1 MQFHD
6 VNRYI
11 GLCLVKNNYCSVPG
25 IGTLRLK
32 KTYAESTGFGELVP
46 TATTVVFEAINS
58 VDDQF
63 AHFIGMQENISS
75 NNASNMLG
83 KFGKAVK
90 QQVLKGD
97 AYVIEGLGKF
107 VKKGDELGFEV
118 NNSFEIG
125 EFVMTPPNPDKPAE
139 FEHNKVSYTANEPT
153 SGLKYSSNDNVS
165 TSSKSAVAGSTKW
178 LIPALLVTVLLA
190 AGYGVFTYLNDQ
202 NNKNTKQEVKTDEV
216 TSPVT
221 DTTTVPQATGDL
233 PISAP
238 DTSRAPIAD
247 TATKPATDTATASV
261 PAAPVFKGPALK
273 VAILSFATQAA
284 ADAKCKKLVSYGNP
298 CIVQQGDSTKWNV
311 VVNLPSTDKP
321 AEKVIDSLR
330 RMFNPGGKVFAVK

>member
-46 TATTVVFEAINS
+46 TATHVVFEAINS
-58 VDDQF
+58 IDDQF

-90 QQVLKGD
+90 QQVLNGD
-97 AYVIEGLGKF
+97 VYVIDGLGKF
-107 VKKGDELGFEV
+107 IKKGDGFGFEP
-118 NNSFEIG
+118 NSTFDVG
-125 EFVMTPPNPDKPAE
+125 EFVMVPPNPDKPAE
-139 FEHNKVSYTANEPT
+139 FEHNKVNYTANEPT
-153 SGLKYSSNDNVS
+153 SGLKYSSNDNV
-165 TSSKSAVAGSTKW
+165 TSSSKTNMGGSSKW
-178 LIPALLVTVLLA
+178 LIPAGLVALLMLGGFFL
-190 AGYGVFTYLNDQ
+190 FNYLNGQ
-202 NNKNTKQEVKTDEV
+202 NNNKPKPEAPKEEVVAPIAD
-216 TSPVT
+216 TSILPA
-221 DTTTVPQATGDL
+221 ATGDL
-233 PISAP
+233 PINAP

-247 TATKPATDTATASV
+247 TTTKTANDTNTVAAVAPA
-261 PAAPVFKGPALK
+261 FKGPALK
-273 VAILSFATQAA
+273 VAILNFPNQAA

-298 CIVQQGDSTKWNV
+298 CIVQQGDSSKWLV

-321 AEKVIDSLR
+321 ADKVIDSLR
-330 RMFNPGGKVFAVK
+330 KMFNPSGKVFAVK